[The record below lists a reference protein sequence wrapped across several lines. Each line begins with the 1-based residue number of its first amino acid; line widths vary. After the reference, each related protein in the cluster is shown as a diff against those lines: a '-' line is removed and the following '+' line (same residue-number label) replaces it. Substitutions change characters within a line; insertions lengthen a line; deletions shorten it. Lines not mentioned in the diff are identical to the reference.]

1 MGGDM
6 TIDTATLFPIL
17 GGAVGAITG
26 VAAIITAISSRK
38 KTKADATKIIQEAA
52 AAQVCRMELEIEKWQ
67 RECFELRET
76 LEAVKVKVEE
86 NDICQTDL
94 QYKVEALQREN
105 EQLRRRVDELES
117 ENRRLRGC

>member
-1 MGGDM
+1 MM
-6 TIDTATLFPIL
+6 IDLANWIPIL
-17 GGAVGAITG
+17 GGLVGAITG

-86 NDICQTDL
+86 NHICQSDL
-94 QYKVEALQREN
+94 QFQIEALQKEN
-105 EQLRRRVDELES
+105 EKLRKRVDELEL
-117 ENRRLRGC
+117 ENRKLKGC

>member
-1 MGGDM
+1 M

-26 VAAIITAISSRK
+26 IAAIITAISSRK

-52 AAQVCRMELEIEKWQ
+52 ASQLERMQAEIDRWQHECHDLRTTLEI
-67 RECFELRET
+67 
-76 LEAVKVKVEE
+76 VKTKVEE
-86 NDICQTDL
+86 NDICQTYL
-94 QYKVEALQREN
+94 QYTVEALQREN